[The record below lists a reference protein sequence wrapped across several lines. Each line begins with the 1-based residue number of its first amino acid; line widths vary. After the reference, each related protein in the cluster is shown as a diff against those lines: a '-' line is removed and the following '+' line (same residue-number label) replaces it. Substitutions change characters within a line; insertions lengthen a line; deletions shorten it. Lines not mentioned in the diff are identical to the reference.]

1 MKPEDAKQKWCPMSR
16 YVPGGSP
23 GWDGGNRFDVEST
36 TGRNYFA
43 QCFCIGPACMMWRW
57 WDEDKENSEGGC
69 GLCFEGSDVFVT
81 HRNASL

>member
-1 MKPEDAKQKWCPMSR
+1 MKVEDAKQKWCPMSR

-43 QCFCIGPACMMWRW
+43 QCFCIGPDCMMWRS
-57 WDEDKENSEGGC
+57 WDDGEEKGAC
-69 GLCFEGSDVFVT
+69 GLLIDGADVVVT
-81 HRNASL
+81 HRNTSM